1 MPVVPR
7 ADLVPESCS
16 PIGRNESPLHSDE
29 VPYRGGS
36 KDPGSLGIAW
46 SSECWGSSEFVR
58 SVVVAHDAFHGS
70 RRGYRLVAD
79 TPSRL
84 R

>member
-1 MPVVPR
+1 GAISGWLERSWLARDRMVQRV
-7 ADLVPESCS
+7 
-16 PIGRNESPLHSDE
+16 
-29 VPYRGGS
+29 
-36 KDPGSLGIAW
+36 LGFVR
-46 SSECWGSSEFVR
+46 FVR